1 MPKKAKIEKTA
12 TGKILKVVNPN
23 AAGIDIA
30 SSEMQVCVPED
41 RDSEC
46 NRTFGCFTQD
56 LKQIADW
63 LKSCR
68 IEILRISKK
77 TLQVYRDKGI
87 LPYSRIKHK
96 IFFKTEDVHK
106 LLESNYYHLKREL

>member
-68 IEILRISKK
+68 IDTIAMESTGVYWLPLYFILKERGFDVILVNARDVKNYSGRK
-77 TLQVYRDKGI
+77 TD
-87 LPYSRIKHK
+87 
-96 IFFKTEDVHK
+96 EADA
-106 LLESNYYHLKREL
+106 E

>member
-30 SSEMQVCVPED
+30 SLEMQVCVPED

-68 IEILRISKK
+68 IDTIAMELYII
-77 TLQVYRDKGI
+77 GI
-87 LPYSRIKHK
+87 LKKQALMPVRLRKSTQKARKHG
-96 IFFKTEDVHK
+96 
-106 LLESNYYHLKREL
+106 

>member
-56 LKQIADW
+56 LKPDSR
-63 LKSCR
+63 LV
-68 IEILRISKK
+68 EILPDR
-77 TLQVYRDKGI
+77 YYCYGI
-87 LPYSRIKHK
+87 HRSLLAPIIFSSSRSVGSMS
-96 IFFKTEDVHK
+96 F
-106 LLESNYYHLKREL
+106 L

>member
-68 IEILRISKK
+68 IDTIAMESTESIGSHYILS
-77 TLQVYRDKGI
+77 
-87 LPYSRIKHK
+87 SRSVGSMS
-96 IFFKTEDVHK
+96 F
-106 LLESNYYHLKREL
+106 L